1 MKKNNEEKAYFL
13 QRLLAFIIDLVIVS
27 TIVSIITFPF
37 TSSKNIENL
46 NEEAN
51 ELVEKYVNE
60 EIDVKTYFNQTQD
73 ISYDLSRE
81 LNVSSIIEVIV
92 YVLYFVVF
100 QIYRNGQ
107 TIGKKCLKIK
117 IVKNDNSDLTMNGM
131 LVRSMFNNFIL
142 ADILMI
148 LISLFGRS
156 VYFYGSLFVVVFQYS
171 ILFLSILLVAFS
183 KNGRS
188 LGDYI
193 TNTKVIKLSE
203 K

>member
-1 MKKNNEEKAYFL
+1 M
-13 QRLLAFIIDLVIVS
+13 
-27 TIVSIITFPF
+27 
-37 TSSKNIENL
+37 
-46 NEEAN
+46 
-51 ELVEKYVNE
+51 
-60 EIDVKTYFNQTQD
+60 KTYFNQTQD

-81 LNVSSIIEVIV
+81 MNVSSIIEVIV

>member
-193 TNTKVIKLSE
+193 TNTKVIKLNE